1 MRKRMLRLVVTMLGV
16 IMLGMTMQGVTATP
30 AMAEQMTWKIRSSY
44 DYQVQLEF
52 YSQDRKAAWPGND
65 RAYSLKDSAVH
76 TFTLQCQRG
85 EKICYGAWPT
95 GGGKTYWGVG
105 PRNAHACKT
114 CCAICGLDNPSKEL
128 SN

>member
-1 MRKRMLRLVVTMLGV
+1 MKAIALMFGFVMFG
-16 IMLGMTMQGVTATP
+16 IGASP
-30 AMAEQMTWKIRSSY
+30 AMAEQMTWKMRSSY

-52 YSQDRKAAWPGND
+52 YSQNRNVSWPGNNK
-65 RAYSLKDSAVH
+65 AYSLKDSSVH
-76 TFTLQCQRG
+76 GFTLNCQRG

-105 PRNAHACKT
+105 ANNAHTCTT
-114 CCAICGLDNPSKEL
+114 CCAICGVDNPTKEL